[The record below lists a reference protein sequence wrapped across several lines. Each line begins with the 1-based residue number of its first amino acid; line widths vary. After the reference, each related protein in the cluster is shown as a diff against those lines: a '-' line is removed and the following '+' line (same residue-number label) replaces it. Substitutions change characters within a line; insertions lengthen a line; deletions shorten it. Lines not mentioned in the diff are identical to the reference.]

1 MYCYIHPEDQ
11 QDLSNV
17 LEAGKE
23 ELENPSNE
31 AAAGRYTDDIP
42 YFGNEQGELRL
53 SPPQRLRHRATG
65 DGGKHGSPCQVSHP
79 NWLPSGGGNLQCTT
93 RWGGLRTLCQ

>member
-42 YFGNEQGELRL
+42 FFGNEQGEISTVAWIEYQESSRVSIEL
-53 SPPQRLRHRATG
+53 SIDTHILVHYSILNS
-65 DGGKHGSPCQVSHP
+65 HGYVTQIH
-79 NWLPSGGGNLQCTT
+79 N
-93 RWGGLRTLCQ
+93 

>member
-1 MYCYIHPEDQ
+1 VELTGSSMYCYIHPEDQ

-23 ELENPSNE
+23 ELENPNNE

-42 YFGNEQGELRL
+42 FFGNEQGELRL
-53 SPPQRLRHRATG
+53 AL
-65 DGGKHGSPCQVSHP
+65 
-79 NWLPSGGGNLQCTT
+79 
-93 RWGGLRTLCQ
+93 LCESSVKNRVAF

>member
-31 AAAGRYTDDIP
+31 AAAGRYTDNIP
-42 YFGNEQGELRL
+42 FFGNEQGESR
-53 SPPQRLRHRATG
+53 
-65 DGGKHGSPCQVSHP
+65 CCV
-79 NWLPSGGGNLQCTT
+79 N
-93 RWGGLRTLCQ
+93 